1 MTMPRQ
7 VSSPSAP
14 DIESRTLRKMT
25 LRLIP
30 LLALLFF
37 VNYLDRTNI
46 GVAALTMN
54 DDLGLS
60 ATAFGFAAG
69 LFSIPYALLEI
80 PSNLLL
86 DRFGARIWLARIMVS
101 WGIVLA
107 ATGFVNS
114 PFTLYVARFM
124 LGVTEAGFYPGV
136 VLYMTRWFP
145 LRYRATAMTLF
156 GLGNPMAL
164 VLGGPISTAVVHM
177 PTVLGRSDW
186 QMLFLVEG
194 IPAVL
199 LGVYLFFRLPERPR
213 DVAWLSEPEKNWLES
228 ELRAESEKRTA
239 HTVHRVRDVFR
250 NLPVVAL
257 TIAKFCVIFA
267 QLGVTLW
274 LPQIIKTMGHL
285 STIESGLVS
294 GFPFLIGGVAS
305 VMVGR
310 HSDRTGERTYHIAVP
325 ALVGCIGF
333 VIAGLTGNLILGAI
347 GITLGASGIWV
358 CNTVA
363 WVLPG
368 RYLTGAALAAGIA
381 CINGLGNLGGF
392 FGPYIVGW
400 LKSATGG
407 FHGAL
412 FVLGLALALD
422 AVIIVLLGR
431 AYQRDNPDTPVP
443 AGPEPQHVEA

>member
-1 MTMPRQ
+1 
-7 VSSPSAP
+7 
-14 DIESRTLRKMT
+14 MT

-54 DDLGLS
+54 DDLGLT
-60 ATAFGFAAG
+60 ATMFGFAAG

-86 DRFGARIWLARIMVS
+86 DRYGARKWLARIMVS
-101 WGIVLA
+101 WGIVML

-114 PFTLYVARFM
+114 PATMYIARFM

-145 LRYRATAMTLF
+145 LKYRATAMTLF
-156 GLGNPMAL
+156 GLGNPLAL
-164 VLGGPISTAVVHM
+164 ALGGPLSTAVLHM
-177 PTVLGRSDW
+177 PTIWGRADW
-186 QMLFLVEG
+186 QMLFIVEG
-194 IPAVL
+194 IPAIL
-199 LGVYLFFRLPERPR
+199 LGIYVFCRLPERPN
-213 DVAWLSEPEKNWLES
+213 DVGWLTGDEKGWLEGQ
-228 ELRAESEKRTA
+228 LRAEAEKHGARS
-239 HTVHRVRDVFR
+239 VHKVREVFR
-250 NLPVVAL
+250 NLPVIAL
-257 TIAKFCVIFA
+257 TVAKFCVIFA

-274 LPQIIKTMGHL
+274 LPQIIKVMGKL
-285 STIESGLVS
+285 STLQTGLVS
-294 GFPFLIGGVAS
+294 GLPFLVGGIAS
-305 VMVGR
+305 VIVGR

-325 ALVGCIGF
+325 ALVGCLGF
-333 VIAGLTGNLILGAI
+333 VLAGVSGNLALGAI
-347 GITLGASGIWV
+347 GITLGAAGIWV

-368 RYLTGAALAAGIA
+368 RYLSGAALAAGIA

-392 FGPYIVGW
+392 FGPYIIGW

-407 FHGAL
+407 FQGAL
-412 FVLGLALALD
+412 VVLGCALALD
-422 AVIIVLLGR
+422 AVIIILLGR
-431 AYQRDNPDTPVP
+431 SYRRGRGAATATPSTL
-443 AGPEPQHVEA
+443 AQTAEA